1 MGIFG
6 WIEARAWQV
15 GAVAAA
21 AVALAMAVSLGVTTF
36 QKRGLE
42 RDVARLEKTLV
53 ETQGNLTT
61 CRENTRNLED
71 AINEQNREIQRI
83 SQESA
88 SRLETAQKDVAAA
101 RAATANLQS
110 KLNRL
115 LSAPATGGT
124 VCERLDEIDRAVME
138 SLK

>member
-1 MGIFG
+1 MGIFS

-15 GAVAAA
+15 GAVAAT
-21 AVALAMAVSLGVTTF
+21 AVALTMSVSLGVVTF

-42 RDVARLEKTLV
+42 ADLAEA
-53 ETQGNLTT
+53 ELTIERTTSDLRT
-61 CRENTRNLED
+61 CRTNTRDLAS
-71 AINEQNREIQRI
+71 AIDTQNASIRRLGE
-83 SQESA
+83 ESA
-88 SRLETAQKDVAAA
+88 TRLETAQKDVAAA

-124 VCERLDEIDRAVME
+124 VCERLDEIDQAVME